1 MIQNNRVIELD
12 NLQYEYHKKINKDN
26 EKMQQVLTEKQIV
39 LKNHEHDVQSILFRM
54 LTHLREIKRLRNRLT
69 HYDQMKE

>member
-1 MIQNNRVIELD
+1 MEDI
-12 NLQYEYHKKINKDN
+12 
-26 EKMQQVLTEKQIV
+26 LTEKQII

-69 HYDQMKE
+69 HFDKLKD